1 MNTSHE
7 DSAAMRSQTSAR
19 QSKWKQLPMPSAGL
33 LQDSQ
38 TTHATILTDSMSLRL
53 QKVKSGMESPVWNVS
68 MVDIHLRKIVWVYCP
83 AHAGV
88 TGNDQTDRM
97 IVKTNITSG
106 LHLGRSEVLR
116 SLRHHMWAQNQSNDR
131 SSGGERRGKRTRQD
145 RRQSKLTTEP
155 FQRQHWRKF

>member
-1 MNTSHE
+1 MVHSPKGQSGWSFSARQGVNTSHE

-19 QSKWKQLPMPSAGL
+19 QSKWKQSPMPSVVL

-38 TTHATILTDSMSLRL
+38 TTHATILTDPMSLRL

-68 MVDIHLRKIVWVYCP
+68 MVDIHLRKTAWVYCP

-106 LHLGRSEVLR
+106 LHLGRSEVLSR
-116 SLRHHMWAQNQSNDR
+116 LRHYMWAQNQSNDW
-131 SSGGERRGKRTRQD
+131 SSGGERRGKRKR
-145 RRQSKLTTEP
+145 
-155 FQRQHWRKF
+155 

>member
-19 QSKWKQLPMPSAGL
+19 QSKLKQSPMPSAGL

-38 TTHATILTDSMSLRL
+38 TTHATILTDPMSLRL

-68 MVDIHLRKIVWVYCP
+68 MVDIHLRKTVWVYCP

-106 LHLGRSEVLR
+106 LHLGRSEVVEEIETLYVGTESIERSIVWRREAWEEEALDDLR
-116 SLRHHMWAQNQSNDR
+116 PKDETGP
-131 SSGGERRGKRTRQD
+131 SSIKTN
-145 RRQSKLTTEP
+145 S
-155 FQRQHWRKF
+155 

>member
-19 QSKWKQLPMPSAGL
+19 QSKWKQSPMPSAGL

-38 TTHATILTDSMSLRL
+38 TTHATILTDPMSLRL
-53 QKVKSGMESPVWNVS
+53 QKVKCGMESPVWNVS
-68 MVDIHLRKIVWVYCP
+68 MVDIHLRKLLWVYCP
-83 AHAGV
+83 GHAGV
-88 TGNDQTDRM
+88 TGNDQTDRL
-97 IVKTNITSG
+97 VGKTNITSG

-116 SLRHHMWAQNQSNDR
+116 RSRHCMWAQNQSNDRSNDR
-131 SSGGERRGKRTRQD
+131 SSGGERRGK

>member
-1 MNTSHE
+1 MRVGLVGSEMCIRDSHE

-88 TGNDQTDRM
+88 TGNDQTDTLV
-97 IVKTNITSG
+97 VKTNITSG
-106 LHLGRSEVLR
+106 LHLGRSEVY
-116 SLRHHMWAQNQSNDR
+116 MWAQNQSNDR
-131 SSGGERRGKRTRQD
+131 SSGGERRGKR
-145 RRQSKLTTEP
+145 RQSKLTTEP

>member
-19 QSKWKQLPMPSAGL
+19 QSKWKQSRMPSAGL
-33 LQDSQ
+33 PQDSQ

-53 QKVKSGMESPVWNVS
+53 QKVKCGMESPVWNVS
-68 MVDIHLRKIVWVYCP
+68 MVDIHLRKLLWVYCP

-88 TGNDQTDRM
+88 TGNDQTDTLV
-97 IVKTNITSG
+97 VKTNITSG

-116 SLRHHMWAQNQSNDR
+116 RSRHYMWAQNQSNDRSNDR
-131 SSGGERRGKRTRQD
+131 SSGGERRGKRKR
-145 RRQSKLTTEP
+145 
-155 FQRQHWRKF
+155 

>member
-38 TTHATILTDSMSLRL
+38 TTHATILTDPMSLRL

-88 TGNDQTDRM
+88 TGNDQTDTLV
-97 IVKTNITSG
+97 VKTNITSG

-116 SLRHHMWAQNQSNDR
+116 RSRHYMWAQNQSNDRSNDR
-131 SSGGERRGKRTRQD
+131 SSGGERRGKRKR
-145 RRQSKLTTEP
+145 
-155 FQRQHWRKF
+155 